1 MQLAATQQL
10 TGAIIAGAENLET
23 VTHAAKSVLSAE
35 AFLQRLEF
43 PGIELRYF
51 SAGSTYHMVMMPA
64 F

>member
-1 MQLAATQQL
+1 MQRVRTQQL

-23 VTHAAKSVLSAE
+23 VPHAAKFVLSAE
-35 AFLQRLEF
+35 AFLQGLEF

-51 SAGSTYHMVMMPA
+51 SADGAYHMVMMPA